1 MREIKFRAWNGVLHE
16 YRTVDMNS
24 GKQNLGM
31 GFEATEG
38 IGSNTTTIYH
48 SVGDVIEQYTGI
60 DDRVGNSVYEN
71 DIVEIEYT
79 AGHHTILDQQTLG
92 MVEQYSDVDTI
103 VRGVVH
109 IWPSTGAIINNISSE
124 NPEQFVGD
132 YRIPQYL
139 HINKDCIVIG
149 NIHKNPELLEEK

>member
-1 MREIKFRAWNGVLHE
+1 MREIKFRAWDSVLNE
-16 YRTVDMNS
+16 YRKLDMNS

-71 DIVEIEYT
+71 DIVEMDYRK
-79 AGHHTILDQQTLG
+79 GDHTILDPQTLG

-103 VRGVVH
+103 VRWIVH
-109 IWPSTGAIINNISSE
+109 IWPSTGVIINHISSE
-124 NPEQFVGD
+124 NQEQFVGD

-139 HINKDCIVIG
+139 HINKYCVVVG
-149 NIHKNPELLEEK
+149 NIHENPELLEE

>member
-16 YRTVDMNS
+16 YRTIDMNS

-31 GFEATEG
+31 GFEVMGG
-38 IGSNTTTIYH
+38 INSNITTIYH

-79 AGHHTILDQQTLG
+79 AGHHEKWDMDTLARI
-92 MVEQYSDVDTI
+92 EDYDDVDTI

-109 IWPSTGAIINNISSE
+109 IWPSTGVIINHISSE

-139 HINKDCIVIG
+139 HINKDCITIG
-149 NIHKNPELLEEK
+149 NIHENQDLLEEL

>member
-1 MREIKFRAWNGVLHE
+1 MAREIKFRAWDKDEKQYIDVSRFDISPYDGAVVDLGGYEYHEAVL
-16 YRTVDMNS
+16 
-24 GKQNLGM
+24 
-31 GFEATEG
+31 
-38 IGSNTTTIYH
+38 
-48 SVGDVIEQYTGI
+48 EQYTGI
-60 DDRVGNSVYEN
+60 DDRAGNPIHEN
-71 DIVEIEYT
+71 DVVEMDYHK
-79 AGHHTILDQQTLG
+79 GDHTILDPQTLG

-139 HINKDCIVIG
+139 HINKDCAVIG
-149 NIHKNPELLEEK
+149 NIHKNPELLEKQNE

>member
-1 MREIKFRAWNGVLHE
+1 MAREIKFREWDKQRGTISYGEREDFDDMVGFRFEHTENIDGDLSKERVL
-16 YRTVDMNS
+16 
-24 GKQNLGM
+24 
-31 GFEATEG
+31 
-38 IGSNTTTIYH
+38 
-48 SVGDVIEQYTGI
+48 EQYTGI
-60 DDRVGNSVYEN
+60 VDRRGNAVYEN
-71 DIVEIEYT
+71 DIVEMDYHK
-79 AGHHTILDQQTLG
+79 GDHTILDPQTLG
-92 MVEQYSDVDTI
+92 MVEQYSDIDTI

-149 NIHKNPELLEEK
+149 NIHENPELLEE